1 MNLEILVSN
10 MMKMSVVARLWHW
23 RTSQAQHHVV
33 YETFLNQNQ
42 ELTDRF
48 VESSLGNDISI
59 DFKEVGVEKAIEESY
74 SLEDTRSKIVTYRN
88 LIFETKETL
97 EKQTTPS
104 SSELVTI
111 LDDVTELCS
120 KTLYMIKLS

>member
-23 RTSQAQHHVV
+23 TTSQAQHHVA
-33 YETFLNQNQ
+33 YEAFLTQN
-42 ELTDRF
+42 EALTDRF
-48 VESSLGNDISI
+48 VEASLGNDIALN
-59 DFKEVGVEKAIEESY
+59 FKEIGVEKAIEGDY
-74 SLEDTRSKIVTYRN
+74 SLEDARSKIVTYRN

-120 KTLYMIKLS
+120 KTLYLIKLS

>member
-1 MNLEILVSN
+1 MNLEVLVSN

-23 RTSQAQHHVV
+23 TTKQAQHHLV
-33 YETFLNQNQ
+33 YETFLNTNE

-48 VESSLGNDISI
+48 VESTLGNDISLN
-59 DFKEVGVEKAIEESY
+59 FKEVGVDKAIEGEY
-74 SLEDTRSKIVTYRN
+74 SLEDARGKILSYRN

-97 EKQTTPS
+97 EKQSTPS
-104 SSELVTI
+104 SAELITI

-120 KTLYMIKLS
+120 KTLYLLKLQ